1 MNPDETVEI
10 AVTADTGGLT
20 RALDDLTQRAN
31 GFGSALTSALRGAVT
46 GGRSLDTVLSQLA
59 LRISTLALDAA
70 LKPLQSLAGA
80 ALQQVLPGI
89 AGGLS
94 GNGSGVI
101 PFAKG
106 GIVASPSYFPAGRQL
121 GLMGEAGGEAILP
134 LRRGADGSLGVAAER
149 GVTGAGPSIVV
160 NVTTPDA
167 PSFRRAETQI
177 QTMLARAVGRGR
189 RGL

>member
-20 RALDDLTQRAN
+20 RALDDLTLRAN

-70 LKPLQSLAGA
+70 LKPLQSLAGT

-89 AGGLS
+89 AGSLS
-94 GNGSGVI
+94 GSGSGVI

-149 GVTGAGPSIVV
+149 GATGAGPSIVV